1 MIEPEFKPCQA
12 DFWVHNHRHNATLP
26 ISPKKTP
33 GNPYAAKLASQGPT
47 AGQKCCSLYISSKDT
62 HQGDGHSLCSQQCLR
77 TTPGLTTFWLIHV
90 DVWQKTKFCK
100 TIILQLK
107 NSGTNPEF
115 KNSGANLVLNIAIQ
129 PPEWQDFST
138 LDKNVNDAHKC
149 LHPGWD
155 LENPSESLY
164 FE

>member
-1 MIEPEFKPCQA
+1 MTEPEFKPCQA
-12 DFWVHNHRHNATLP
+12 DFWVHNHRHNTTLH

-33 GNPYAAKLASQGPT
+33 GNPHAAKLASQGPT
-47 AGQKCCSLYISSKDT
+47 AGQKWCSFYIISKEMVR
-62 HQGDGHSLCSQQCLR
+62 SLCSQQRLR

-90 DVWQKTKFCK
+90 DVWQKTKFWK
-100 TIILQLK
+100 AIILQLK

-129 PPEWQDFST
+129 PPEWQAFST
-138 LDKNVNDAHKC
+138 LDKNINDANKC

-155 LENPSESLY
+155 LEKPSESLC
-164 FE
+164 FQ